1 MNKLE
6 VGDQKHYQS
15 NYFDIEFLGHV
26 AHIKLNRPEKRN
38 AMNWDFWRDLPRIVG
53 DIDTHARARCI
64 VLSSTGP
71 VFSAGL
77 DLSLFGQDVFASSKT
92 AKMNEKELQTPQN
105 FMSFLSFLQDSIS
118 SLQKARIP
126 VICAIQGGCIGGG
139 VDLIC
144 SADIRL
150 ATNDAFFSIRETKIG
165 MVADVGTFPR
175 IVKLLPEGIV
185 KELAFTGRNF
195 SAQEAKEYG
204 FVNRLYASHDA
215 LIEGALKIAN
225 EIASNSPAA
234 VYGCKKVIDFSRD
247 HTIEEG
253 LEWINMWNASML
265 SQSEL
270 MEGFQSYKSKKEGNF
285 AELPKLKDHFSKE

>member
-6 VGDQKHYQS
+6 VSDQKHYQS

-204 FVNRLYASHDA
+204 FVNKLYESDDS
-215 LIEGALKIAN
+215 LIEGALEIAY

-234 VYGCKKVIDFSRD
+234 VYGCKRVIDFSRD
-247 HTIEEG
+247 HTIDEG

-270 MEGFQSYKSKKEGNF
+270 IEGFQSYKSKREGNF

>member
-6 VGDQKHYQS
+6 VSDQKHYQS

-204 FVNRLYASHDA
+204 FLNKLYESHDS
-215 LIEGALKIAN
+215 LIEGALEIAN
-225 EIASNSPAA
+225 EIVSNSPAA
-234 VYGCKKVIDFSRD
+234 VYGCKRVIDFSRD
-247 HTIEEG
+247 HTIDEG

>member
-6 VGDQKHYQS
+6 VSDQKHYQS
-15 NYFDIEFLGHV
+15 NYFDIEFLGNV

-204 FVNRLYASHDA
+204 FVNKLYESHDS
-215 LIEGALKIAN
+215 LIEGALEIAY

-234 VYGCKKVIDFSRD
+234 VYGCKRVIDFSRD
-247 HTIEEG
+247 HTIDEG

-285 AELPKLKDHFSKE
+285 AELPKLKDHFSKK

>member
-15 NYFDIEFLGHV
+15 NYFDIEFIGHV
-26 AHIKLNRPEKRN
+26 AHIKLNRAEKRN

-77 DLSLFGQDVFASSKT
+77 DLSLFGKNVFASASTTKI
-92 AKMNEKELQTPQN
+92 NEKELQTPQN

-118 SLQKARIP
+118 SLQKSRIP

-204 FVNRLYASHDA
+204 FVNRLYESHDA

-247 HTIEEG
+247 HTIDEG

>member
-1 MNKLE
+1 MNKLQ
-6 VGDQKHYQS
+6 VADQNQYQS
-15 NYFDIEFLGHV
+15 TYFNIELLGHV
-26 AHIKLNRPEKRN
+26 AHVKLNRPEKRN
-38 AMNWDFWRDLPRIVG
+38 AMNWDFWRDLPRIIG
-53 DIDTHARARCI
+53 DIDRNSSARCI

-92 AKMNEKELQTPQN
+92 AKINEKELQTPQN

-118 SLQKARIP
+118 SLQKIRIP

-144 SADIRL
+144 SADILL

-204 FVNRLYASHDA
+204 FVNRLYESHDA

-234 VYGCKKVIDFSRD
+234 VYGCKRVIDYSRD
-247 HTIEEG
+247 HPIEEG

>member
-92 AKMNEKELQTPQN
+92 AKINEKELQTPQN

-118 SLQKARIP
+118 SLQKVRIP

-204 FVNRLYASHDA
+204 FVNRLYESHDA

-247 HTIEEG
+247 HTIDEG

>member
-26 AHIKLNRPEKRN
+26 AHVKLNRPEKRN

-53 DIDTHARARCI
+53 DIDSCARARCI

-175 IVKLLPEGIV
+175 IVKLLPEGVV

-204 FVNRLYASHDA
+204 FVNRLYESHDA
-215 LIEGALKIAN
+215 LIEGALEIAN

-234 VYGCKKVIDFSRD
+234 VYGCKRVIDFSRD
-247 HTIEEG
+247 HTIDEG

-270 MEGFQSYKSKKEGNF
+270 MEGFQSYNSKKEGNF

>member
-6 VGDQKHYQS
+6 VSDQKHYQS
-15 NYFDIEFLGHV
+15 NYFDIEILGHV

-204 FVNRLYASHDA
+204 FVNKLYESHDS
-215 LIEGALKIAN
+215 LIEGALEIAY

-234 VYGCKKVIDFSRD
+234 VYGCKRVIDFSRD
-247 HTIEEG
+247 HTIDEG

>member
-6 VGDQKHYQS
+6 VGDQKYYQS
-15 NYFDIEFLGHV
+15 NYFDIKFLGHV
-26 AHIKLNRPEKRN
+26 AHVKLNRPEKRN
-38 AMNWDFWRDLPRIVG
+38 AMNWDFWRDLPRIVRE
-53 DIDTHARARCI
+53 IDANARARCI

-195 SAQEAKEYG
+195 SAQEAKDYG
-204 FVNRLYASHDA
+204 FVNRLYQSHDA

-247 HTIEEG
+247 HTIDEG

>member
-6 VGDQKHYQS
+6 VSDQKHYQS

-53 DIDTHARARCI
+53 DIDTHASARCI

-71 VFSAGL
+71 VFSSGL

-204 FVNRLYASHDA
+204 FVNNLYESHDS
-215 LIEGALKIAN
+215 LIEGALEIAN
-225 EIASNSPAA
+225 EIVSNSPAA
-234 VYGCKKVIDFSRD
+234 VYGCKRVIDFSRD
-247 HTIEEG
+247 HTIDEG

-270 MEGFQSYKSKKEGNF
+270 MEGFQSFKSKKEGNF

>member
-6 VGDQKHYQS
+6 VSDQKHYQS

-144 SADIRL
+144 SSDIRL

-204 FVNRLYASHDA
+204 FLNKLYESHDS
-215 LIEGALKIAN
+215 LIEGALEIAN

-234 VYGCKKVIDFSRD
+234 VYGCKRVIDFSRD
-247 HTIEEG
+247 HTIDEG

-270 MEGFQSYKSKKEGNF
+270 MEGFQSYKSRKEGNF

>member
-1 MNKLE
+1 M
-6 VGDQKHYQS
+6 
-15 NYFDIEFLGHV
+15 
-26 AHIKLNRPEKRN
+26 
-38 AMNWDFWRDLPRIVG
+38 
-53 DIDTHARARCI
+53 
-64 VLSSTGP
+64 
-71 VFSAGL
+71 
-77 DLSLFGQDVFASSKT
+77 
-92 AKMNEKELQTPQN
+92 
-105 FMSFLSFLQDSIS
+105 
-118 SLQKARIP
+118 
-126 VICAIQGGCIGGG
+126 CAIQGGCLGGG

-195 SAQEAKEYG
+195 SAQEAKDYG
-204 FVNRLYASHDA
+204 FVNRLYDSHEA
-215 LIEGALKIAN
+215 LIEGALEIAK

-234 VYGCKKVIDFSRD
+234 VFGCKKVIDFSRD
-247 HTIEEG
+247 HTIDEG

-270 MEGFQSYKSKKEGNF
+270 MEGFRSYKALGKKVGKDIGKNKATFVSKLGLDNSKKK
-285 AELPKLKDHFSKE
+285 AIELVSEACEAISDFKDRSRNLCQIAKFIVSRQF

>member
-6 VGDQKHYQS
+6 VSDQKHYQS
-15 NYFDIEFLGHV
+15 NCFDIEFLGHV

-204 FVNRLYASHDA
+204 FVNKLYENHGS
-215 LIEGALKIAN
+215 LIEGALEIAN

-234 VYGCKKVIDFSRD
+234 VYGCKRVIDFSRD
-247 HTIEEG
+247 HTIDEG

>member
-6 VGDQKHYQS
+6 VSDQKHYQS

-38 AMNWDFWRDLPRIVG
+38 AMNWDFWRDLPKIVG
-53 DIDTHARARCI
+53 DIDTNARARCI

-150 ATNDAFFSIRETKIG
+150 ATSDAFFSIRETKIG

-204 FVNRLYASHDA
+204 FVNKLYESHDS
-215 LIEGALKIAN
+215 LIEGALEIAN

-234 VYGCKKVIDFSRD
+234 VYGCKRVIDFSRD
-247 HTIEEG
+247 HTIDEG

-270 MEGFQSYKSKKEGNF
+270 MEGFRSYKEKTEGSF

>member
-6 VGDQKHYQS
+6 VSDQKHYQS

-204 FVNRLYASHDA
+204 FVNRLYESHDA

-247 HTIEEG
+247 HTIDEG

-270 MEGFQSYKSKKEGNF
+270 MEGFQSYNSKKEGNF

>member
-6 VGDQKHYQS
+6 VANQNEYES
-15 NYFDIEFLGHV
+15 NYFAIELIGHV

-38 AMNWDFWRDLPRIVG
+38 AMNWDFWRDLPGIIS
-53 DIDTHARARCI
+53 DIDRNSRARCI
-64 VLSSTGP
+64 VLSSTGS

-77 DLSLFGQDVFASSKT
+77 DLSLFGQDVFASSEAVK
-92 AKMNEKELQTPQN
+92 KNEKELQSPQN
-105 FMSFLSFLQDSIS
+105 FMNFLSFLQKSIS

-195 SAQEAKEYG
+195 SAHEAKEWG
-204 FVNRLYASHDA
+204 FVNRLYESHEA
-215 LIEGALKIAN
+215 LIEGALEMAK
-225 EIASNSPAA
+225 EITLNSPAA
-234 VYGCKKVIDFSRD
+234 VFGCKKVIDFSRD
-247 HTIEEG
+247 HTIDEG
-253 LEWINMWNASML
+253 LDWINMWNASML

-270 MEGFQSYKSKKEGNF
+270 MEGFRSYKDKTEGNF
-285 AELPKLKDHFSKE
+285 AELPKLKDHFSKN

>member
-1 MNKLE
+1 VHFFSQVCEALCEQRDRATQCQNNLI
-6 VGDQKHYQS
+6 
-15 NYFDIEFLGHV
+15 DIQLLGHV

-38 AMNWDFWRDLPRIVG
+38 AMNWDFWRDLPRIIG
-53 DIDTHARARCI
+53 DIDRDSSARCI

-71 VFSAGL
+71 IFSAGL
-77 DLSLFGQDVFASSKT
+77 DLSLFGQEVFSSSSR
-92 AKMNEKELQTPQN
+92 AKKNEKELQTPQN

-126 VICAIQGGCIGGG
+126 VVCAIQGGCIGGG

-195 SAQEAKEYG
+195 SAPQTQSYSQLARELDLLE
-204 FVNRLYASHDA
+204 RLPRMVFDVETGAGVRY
-215 LIEGALKIAN
+215 IE
-225 EIASNSPAA
+225 
-234 VYGCKKVIDFSRD
+234 FRD
-247 HTIEEG
+247 HDDLTMLAVNFCKEHG
-253 LEWINMWNASML
+253 LEEDLVEPLARH
-265 SQSEL
+265 
-270 MEGFQSYKSKKEGNF
+270 MEE
-285 AELPKLKDHFSKE
+285 KLKEQDILTD

>member
-6 VGDQKHYQS
+6 VSDQKHYQS

-53 DIDTHARARCI
+53 DIDTYARARCI

-92 AKMNEKELQTPQN
+92 AKINEKELQTPQN

-204 FVNRLYASHDA
+204 FVNRLYESHDA

-247 HTIEEG
+247 HTIDEG

>member
-6 VGDQKHYQS
+6 VSDQKHYQS

-105 FMSFLSFLQDSIS
+105 FMNFLSFLQDSIS

-195 SAQEAKEYG
+195 SAQEAKDYG
-204 FVNRLYASHDA
+204 FVNKLYESHDS
-215 LIEGALKIAN
+215 LIEGALEIAN

-234 VYGCKKVIDFSRD
+234 VYGCKRVIDFSRD
-247 HTIEEG
+247 HTIDEG

>member
-105 FMSFLSFLQDSIS
+105 FMSFLSFLQESIS

-195 SAQEAKEYG
+195 SAHEAKEWG
-204 FVNRLYASHDA
+204 FVNRLYESHEA
-215 LIEGALKIAN
+215 LIEGALEMAK
-225 EIASNSPAA
+225 EITLNSPAA
-234 VYGCKKVIDFSRD
+234 VFGCKKVIDFSRD
-247 HTIEEG
+247 HTIDEG
-253 LEWINMWNASML
+253 LDWINMWNASML

-270 MEGFQSYKSKKEGNF
+270 MEGFRSYKDKTEGKF
-285 AELPKLKDHFSKE
+285 AELPKLKDHFSKN

>member
-6 VGDQKHYQS
+6 VTDKNEYES
-15 NYFDIEFLGHV
+15 NYFAIELIGHV

-38 AMNWDFWRDLPRIVG
+38 AMNWDFWRDLPGIIA
-53 DIDTHARARCI
+53 DIDRNSLARCI

-77 DLSLFGQDVFASSKT
+77 DLSLFGQDVFSSSEAVK
-92 AKMNEKELQTPQN
+92 KNEKELQPPQN
-105 FMSFLSFLQDSIS
+105 FMNFLSFLQKSIS

-195 SAQEAKEYG
+195 SSHEAKEWG
-204 FVNRLYASHDA
+204 FVNRLYESHES
-215 LIEGALKIAN
+215 LIEGALEMAK
-225 EIASNSPAA
+225 EITSNSPAA
-234 VYGCKKVIDFSRD
+234 VFGCKKVIDFSRD
-247 HTIEEG
+247 HTIDEG
-253 LEWINMWNASML
+253 LDWINMWNASML

-270 MEGFQSYKSKKEGNF
+270 MEGFRSYKDKTEGNF
-285 AELPKLKDHFSKE
+285 AELPKLKDHFSKN

>member
-204 FVNRLYASHDA
+204 FVNRLYESHDS
-215 LIEGALKIAN
+215 LIEGALEIAN

-234 VYGCKKVIDFSRD
+234 VYGCKRVIDFSRD
-247 HTIEEG
+247 HTIDEG

>member
-53 DIDTHARARCI
+53 DIDTYARARCI
-64 VLSSTGP
+64 VLSSIGP

-92 AKMNEKELQTPQN
+92 AKINEKEQQTPQN

-204 FVNRLYASHDA
+204 FVNRLYESHDA
-215 LIEGALKIAN
+215 LIEGALEIAN

-234 VYGCKKVIDFSRD
+234 VYGCKRVIDFSRD
-247 HTIEEG
+247 HTIDEG

-285 AELPKLKDHFSKE
+285 AELAKLKDHFSKE

>member
-1 MNKLE
+1 MKELQ
-6 VGDQKHYQS
+6 VADQTQYQS
-15 NYFDIEFLGHV
+15 SYFDIEFLGHV

-38 AMNWDFWRDLPRIVG
+38 AMNWDFWRDLPRIIG
-53 DIDTHARARCI
+53 DIDRNSSARCI
-64 VLSSTGP
+64 VLSSVGP

-77 DLSLFGQDVFASSKT
+77 DLSLFGQDVFSSSSK
-92 AKMNEKELQTPQN
+92 AKKNEKELQTPQN

-126 VICAIQGGCIGGG
+126 VVCAIQGGCIGGG

-195 SAQEAKEYG
+195 SASEAKEYG
-204 FVNRLYASHDA
+204 FVNRLYESHEA
-215 LIEGALKIAN
+215 LIEGALDIAT

-253 LEWINMWNASML
+253 LEWINLWNASML

-270 MEGFQSYKSKKEGNF
+270 MEGFRSYKDKSIGDF
-285 AELPKLKDHFSKE
+285 AELPKLKDHFSKN

>member
-6 VGDQKHYQS
+6 VSDQKHYQS

-53 DIDTHARARCI
+53 DIDTNARARCI

-204 FVNRLYASHDA
+204 FVNRLYESHDA

-247 HTIEEG
+247 HTIDEG

>member
-53 DIDTHARARCI
+53 DIDTYARARCI

-92 AKMNEKELQTPQN
+92 AKINEKELQTPQN

-204 FVNRLYASHDA
+204 FVNRLYESHDA

-234 VYGCKKVIDFSRD
+234 VYGCKRVIDFSRD
-247 HTIEEG
+247 HTIDEG

>member
-6 VGDQKHYQS
+6 VSDQKHYQS

-150 ATNDAFFSIRETKIG
+150 STNDAFFSIRETKIG

-204 FVNRLYASHDA
+204 FVNKLYESHDS
-215 LIEGALKIAN
+215 LIEGALEIAN

-234 VYGCKKVIDFSRD
+234 VYGCKRVIDFSRD
-247 HTIEEG
+247 HTIDEG

-285 AELPKLKDHFSKE
+285 SELPKLKDHFSKE

>member
-6 VGDQKHYQS
+6 VSDQKHYQS
-15 NYFDIEFLGHV
+15 NYFDIEFIGHV

-204 FVNRLYASHDA
+204 FVNKLYESHDS
-215 LIEGALKIAN
+215 LIEGALEIAN

-234 VYGCKKVIDFSRD
+234 VYGCKRVIDFSRD
-247 HTIEEG
+247 HTIDEG

>member
-6 VGDQKHYQS
+6 VSDQKHYQS

-204 FVNRLYASHDA
+204 FVNRLYESHDA
-215 LIEGALKIAN
+215 LIEGALEIAN

-234 VYGCKKVIDFSRD
+234 VYGCKRVIDFSRD
-247 HTIEEG
+247 HTIDEG
-253 LEWINMWNASML
+253 LDWINMWNASML

>member
-6 VGDQKHYQS
+6 VSDQKHYQS

-53 DIDTHARARCI
+53 DIDTNARARCI

-204 FVNRLYASHDA
+204 FVNKLYESHDS
-215 LIEGALKIAN
+215 LIEGALEIAN

-234 VYGCKKVIDFSRD
+234 VYGCKRVIDFSRD
-247 HTIEEG
+247 HTIDEG

-270 MEGFQSYKSKKEGNF
+270 MEGFQSYKSRKEGNF

>member
-6 VGDQKHYQS
+6 VGDQKHYLS

-26 AHIKLNRPEKRN
+26 AHIRLNRPEKRN

-53 DIDTHARARCI
+53 DIDTYARARCI
-64 VLSSTGP
+64 LLSSTGP

-204 FVNRLYASHDA
+204 FVNKLYENHDS
-215 LIEGALKIAN
+215 LIEGALEIAY

-234 VYGCKKVIDFSRD
+234 VYGCKRVIDFSRD
-247 HTIEEG
+247 HTIDEG

>member
-53 DIDTHARARCI
+53 DIDTYARARCI

-195 SAQEAKEYG
+195 SPQEAKEYG
-204 FVNRLYASHDA
+204 YVNRLYESHDA
-215 LIEGALKIAN
+215 LIEGALEIAD

-234 VYGCKKVIDFSRD
+234 VYGCKRVIDFSRD
-247 HTIEEG
+247 HTIDEG

>member
-1 MNKLE
+1 MNKLQ
-6 VGDQKHYQS
+6 VADQAQYQS
-15 NYFDIEFLGHV
+15 SYFDIDLLGHV

-38 AMNWDFWRDLPRIVG
+38 AMNWDFWRDLPRIIG
-53 DIDTHARARCI
+53 DIDRNSSARCI

-71 VFSAGL
+71 VFSSGL
-77 DLSLFGQDVFASSKT
+77 DLSLFGQDVFSSSDT
-92 AKMNEKELQTPQN
+92 AKKSEKELQTPQK

-126 VICAIQGGCIGGG
+126 VVCAIQGGCIGGG
-139 VDLIC
+139 VDLVC

-195 SAQEAKEYG
+195 SASEAKEYG
-204 FVNRLYASHDA
+204 FVNRLYESHEA
-215 LIEGALKIAN
+215 LIEGALDIAN

-270 MEGFQSYKSKKEGNF
+270 MEGFRSYKNKSVGDF
-285 AELPKLKDHFSKE
+285 AELPKLKDHFSKK

>member
-6 VGDQKHYQS
+6 VSDQKHYQS

-204 FVNRLYASHDA
+204 FVNKLYESHDS
-215 LIEGALKIAN
+215 LIEGALEIAN

-234 VYGCKKVIDFSRD
+234 VYGCKRVIDYSRD
-247 HTIEEG
+247 HTIDEG

>member
-6 VGDQKHYQS
+6 VSDQKHYQS

-53 DIDTHARARCI
+53 DIDTYARARCI

-204 FVNRLYASHDA
+204 FVNKLYESHDS
-215 LIEGALKIAN
+215 LIEGALEIAN

-234 VYGCKKVIDFSRD
+234 VYGCKRVIDFSRD
-247 HTIEEG
+247 HTIDEG

>member
-6 VGDQKHYQS
+6 VSDQKHYQS

-71 VFSAGL
+71 VFSSGL

-204 FVNRLYASHDA
+204 FVNKLYESHDS
-215 LIEGALKIAN
+215 LIEGALEIAY

-234 VYGCKKVIDFSRD
+234 VYGCKRVIDFSRD
-247 HTIEEG
+247 HTIDEG

>member
-53 DIDTHARARCI
+53 DIDTQARARCI
-64 VLSSTGP
+64 VLSSIGP

-92 AKMNEKELQTPQN
+92 AKINEKELQTPQN

-204 FVNRLYASHDA
+204 FVNRLYESHDA

-247 HTIEEG
+247 HTIDEG

>member
-6 VGDQKHYQS
+6 VGDQNHYQS
-15 NYFDIEFLGHV
+15 NYFDIEILGHV

-204 FVNRLYASHDA
+204 FVNKLYESHDS
-215 LIEGALKIAN
+215 LIEGALEIAY

-234 VYGCKKVIDFSRD
+234 VYGCKRVIDFSRD
-247 HTIEEG
+247 HTIDEG

>member
-204 FVNRLYASHDA
+204 FVNRLYESHDA
-215 LIEGALKIAN
+215 LIEGAFEIAN

-234 VYGCKKVIDFSRD
+234 VYGCKRVIDFSRD
-247 HTIEEG
+247 HSIDEG

>member
-204 FVNRLYASHDA
+204 FVNRLYESHDA
-215 LIEGALKIAN
+215 LIEGALEIAN

-234 VYGCKKVIDFSRD
+234 VYGCKRVIDFSRD
-247 HTIEEG
+247 HTIDEG